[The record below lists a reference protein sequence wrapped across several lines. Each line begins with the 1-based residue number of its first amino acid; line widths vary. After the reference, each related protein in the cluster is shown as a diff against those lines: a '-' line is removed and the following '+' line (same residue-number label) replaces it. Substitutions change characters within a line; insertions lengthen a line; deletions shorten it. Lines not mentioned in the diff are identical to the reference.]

1 MHLPILILILKI
13 NLKHSSNTYLCMY
26 LCICMYSTAGAQAT
40 VPWDGNVIEK
50 SVRYSSYSQC
60 RDIYLEDV
68 IPEEEMAI

>member
-1 MHLPILILILKI
+1 
-13 NLKHSSNTYLCMY
+13 
-26 LCICMYSTAGAQAT
+26 MYSTAGAQAT

-50 SVRYSSYSQC
+50 SVKYSSYSQW